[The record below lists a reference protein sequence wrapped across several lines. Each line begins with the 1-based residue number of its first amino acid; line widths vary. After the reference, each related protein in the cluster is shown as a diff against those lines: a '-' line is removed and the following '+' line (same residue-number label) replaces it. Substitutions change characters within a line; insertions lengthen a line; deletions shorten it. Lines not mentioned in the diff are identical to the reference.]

1 MASKSG
7 KISNLPNS
15 IAKDKVSFD
24 RFENPEKF
32 PLGPTIPNPGP
43 IFPMPVSYTHL
54 TTQYR
59 YGLISD
65 ELTIYVGK
73 GKRERL
79 ILNISVAD
87 IL

>member
-32 PLGPTIPNPGP
+32 QLGPTIPNPGP
-43 IFPMPVSYTHL
+43 IFPMQA
-54 TTQYR
+54 TTE
-59 YGLISD
+59 LKVVVKSNPSSDTISD
-65 ELTIYVGK
+65 RTNKSSI
-73 GKRERL
+73 
-79 ILNISVAD
+79 
-87 IL
+87 

>member
-43 IFPMPVSYTHL
+43 IFPMQATTELKAVSYTHL
-54 TTQYR
+54 P
-59 YGLISD
+59 S
-65 ELTIYVGK
+65 ESLTFSSSQMLHCSIFNV
-73 GKRERL
+73 L
-79 ILNISVAD
+79 S
-87 IL
+87 

>member
-43 IFPMPVSYTHL
+43 IFRMQA
-54 TTQYR
+54 TTE
-59 YGLISD
+59 LKVVVKSNPSSD
-65 ELTIYVGK
+65 TIRDNTNK
-73 GKRERL
+73 SS
-79 ILNISVAD
+79 I
-87 IL
+87 